1 MNRLKDT
8 VLKPVGDQF
17 DRLTEL
23 ILRQLSIT
31 RQLLAGNSSAELR
44 DELNRNESAID
55 GLEVSIRDEG
65 VNVIVLHAPRAS
77 NLRIIMA
84 CYDTTSNLERI
95 GDLIHNVYEF
105 TGGTAV
111 STGLYR
117 RKSDGLLK
125 MFDLAADM
133 VKNVIFAMNCSDE
146 RLAREVIRSDDRV
159 DEWWRRISGELKS
172 TGTQRTLT
180 AEEMEGMLSVFGIAN
195 NLERIGDQATNI
207 AEAVIFVTEGKD
219 IKHTD
224 KNLL

>member
-55 GLEVSIRDEG
+55 GLEVSIRDEV

-146 RLAREVIRSDDRV
+146 VIRSDDRV

>member
-55 GLEVSIRDEG
+55 GLEVSIRDEV

-84 CYDTTSNLERI
+84 CYDTTS
-95 GDLIHNVYEF
+95 
-105 TGGTAV
+105 
-111 STGLYR
+111 
-117 RKSDGLLK
+117 
-125 MFDLAADM
+125 
-133 VKNVIFAMNCSDE
+133 
-146 RLAREVIRSDDRV
+146 
-159 DEWWRRISGELKS
+159 
-172 TGTQRTLT
+172 
-180 AEEMEGMLSVFGIAN
+180 

>member
-55 GLEVSIRDEG
+55 GLEVSIRDEV

-133 VKNVIFAMNCSDE
+133 VKNVIFEMNCSDE

>member
-31 RQLLAGNSSAELR
+31 RQLLAGNPSAELR

-55 GLEVSIRDEG
+55 GLEVSIRDEV

-111 STGLYR
+111 RTEPYR
-117 RKSDGLLK
+117 RKRDELLK

-146 RLAREVIRSDDRV
+146 RLAREVIRGDDRV

-172 TGTQRTLT
+172 EGAERMLT
-180 AEEMEGMLSVFGIAN
+180 MQEMEGTLSVFGIAN

>member
-55 GLEVSIRDEG
+55 GLEVSIRDEV

-207 AEAVIFVTEGKD
+207 AEAVIVLTEGKD

>member
-55 GLEVSIRDEG
+55 GLEVSIRDEV

-95 GDLIHNVYEF
+95 GDLIHNIYEF

-224 KNLL
+224 KHLL

>member
-55 GLEVSIRDEG
+55 GLEVSIRDEV

-95 GDLIHNVYEF
+95 GDLIHNVYEW
-105 TGGTAV
+105 
-111 STGLYR
+111 
-117 RKSDGLLK
+117 
-125 MFDLAADM
+125 
-133 VKNVIFAMNCSDE
+133 
-146 RLAREVIRSDDRV
+146 LAREVIRSDDRV

>member
-44 DELNRNESAID
+44 DELNRNERAIA
-55 GLEVSIRDEG
+55 GLEVSIRDEV

>member
-55 GLEVSIRDEG
+55 GLEVSIRDEV

-84 CYDTTSNLERI
+84 CYDTTSYLERI

-146 RLAREVIRSDDRV
+146 RLAREVIRSDDGV